1 MTTAHG
7 GVIKVLLAVLPERPR
22 NIVGAVLMEENDAV
36 PGTTQ
41 GKPSFEC
48 IDVAGRG
55 MRIVEHTIGADV
67 VVFGLTDGVLPGEAS
82 HLVALFPDVKI
93 VGVDHQGHGRMILG
107 AVDEPLSSDL
117 PTVLRWITRRDGG
130 QRSTDRPARGSSPN
144 DRE

>member
-1 MTTAHG
+1 MTIAHG

-22 NIVGAVLMEENDAV
+22 DIIAAVLMEENDV
-36 PGTTQ
+36 VSGTTD
-41 GKPSFEC
+41 GNPSFEC

-55 MRIVEHTIGADV
+55 MRIVEHTVGADV

-93 VGVDHQGHGRMILG
+93 VGVDDKAHARMILG
-107 AVDEPLSSDL
+107 AVDEPFSSDL

-130 QRSTDRPARGSSPN
+130 
-144 DRE
+144 